1 MFDFRSG
8 GRRVSPDQFFKNL
21 HRQVIDAAFE
31 QLEANARGAA
41 SSIVDPETGKHADVF
56 VRRKGDEGL
65 VIHTKGSPAFA
76 RELEKRL
83 GVDRG
88 SIKSMKEK
96 LEAGAPRLYL
106 AHASE
111 DHDTLAKPLAER
123 MLANGIDVW
132 LDEWEISSGD
142 SLRRKMEEDLGGCT
156 HFLVLLTPNALG
168 KKWVETE
175 IDAGFVRMVEGES
188 RFIGVRLGV
197 AIADLSPFLRTLR
210 CPEIRLDNEDEV
222 AALIADIHGVS
233 CKPALGSAPRYAR
246 SVPEGLKAWSPSAV
260 AVAEYLVRN
269 SETGRKFEPQ
279 ATVAEVAQTT
289 GLPEEDIRLG
299 VLDLKDN
306 ALIEESKT
314 IGSDRFWPNIGLFV
328 EFDRHFMDFDNERDA
343 VAVANWLV
351 SEKTSQIT
359 TEKIAAQFAEWT
371 PRRLNSALNYLD
383 EAKVINA
390 RKAINQGP
398 WTMMGLMVTDRT
410 LRFVRDHG

>member
-1 MFDFRSG
+1 
-8 GRRVSPDQFFKNL
+8 
-21 HRQVIDAAFE
+21 
-31 QLEANARGAA
+31 
-41 SSIVDPETGKHADVF
+41 
-56 VRRKGDEGL
+56 
-65 VIHTKGSPAFA
+65 
-76 RELEKRL
+76 
-83 GVDRG
+83 
-88 SIKSMKEK
+88 
-96 LEAGAPRLYL
+96 
-106 AHASE
+106 
-111 DHDTLAKPLAER
+111 
-123 MLANGIDVW
+123 
-132 LDEWEISSGD
+132 
-142 SLRRKMEEDLGGCT
+142 
-156 HFLVLLTPNALG
+156 
-168 KKWVETE
+168 
-175 IDAGFVRMVEGES
+175 MVEGES

-197 AIADLSPFLRTLR
+197 AIAELSPFLRTLR

-233 CKPALGSAPRYAR
+233 RKPALGLRAALRAFGAGR
-246 SVPEGLKAWSPSAV
+246 VEDLVAVRV

-279 ATVAEVAQTT
+279 TTVAEVAKAT

-306 ALIEESKT
+306 ALVEKSQT

-343 VAVANWLV
+343 VVVANWLV
-351 SEKTSQIT
+351 SEKTAQIT
-359 TEKIAAQFAEWT
+359 TEKIAAHFAEWT
-371 PRRLNSALNYLD
+371 PRQLNSALNYLD